1 MARGLNRVELIGN
14 LGADPELR
22 YTQGGTSVANFNIA
36 CSETWTKD
44 GQRQEK
50 TEWVRIVAWGNL
62 AEIAAAH
69 LTKGKQIY
77 CAGKMV
83 TNDWTDR
90 DGVKRKSTEVHIR
103 EMIMLGSGGRE
114 DRGAD
119 EHDPNVDRPRPEPSS
134 QDAGITDD
142 DIPF

>member
-22 YTQGGTSVANFNIA
+22 YTQGGTPVANFNIA
-36 CSETWTKD
+36 CTETWTKD
-44 GQRQEK
+44 GQRQEQ
-50 TEWVRIVAWGNL
+50 TEWVRIVAWRNL

-69 LTKGKQIY
+69 LSKGKQIY

-83 TNDWTDR
+83 TRDWTDR
-90 DGVKRKSTEVHIR
+90 DGVERKSVEVHIR
-103 EMIMLGSGGRE
+103 DMIMLGSGSGQT
-114 DRGAD
+114 DLG
-119 EHDPNVDRPRPEPSS
+119 DPNVDRPHPEPGT
-134 QDAGITDD
+134 QDAGVTDD